1 MVSEVSARGFWL
13 RRSSERLNGRQT
25 SRSADG
31 GDGAVIMAWTHG
43 RKK

>member
-1 MVSEVSARGFWL
+1 MRVLAQASG
-13 RRSSERLNGRQT
+13 ERLNGRQT

-31 GDGAVIMAWTHG
+31 GDGAVIMTWTHG